1 VKKLKHKPVL
11 RNKFYKIK
19 DGKIEIVGRVCKR
32 CGNTFMA
39 AHKQPDGKI
48 RYYCGKCHLTI
59 WE

>member
-1 VKKLKHKPVL
+1 VL

-39 AHKQPDGKI
+39 AHKQHDGKI